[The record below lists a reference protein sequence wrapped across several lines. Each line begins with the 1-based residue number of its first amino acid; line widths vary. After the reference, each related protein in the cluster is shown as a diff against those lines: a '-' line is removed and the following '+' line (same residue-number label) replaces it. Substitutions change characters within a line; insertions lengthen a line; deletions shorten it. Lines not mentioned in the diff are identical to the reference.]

1 MAKQEK
7 INPEELRYNYLGFD
21 VVPGKIKEFWTSE
34 EEKKSYVEK
43 IRAKLGKTHT
53 IERDSSMI
61 NAKEI
66 NKADRI
72 VISFASVLMVISLI
86 LPYYNFEAFGST
98 IVGNPISY
106 LFNLGYI
113 SNFVAWGS
121 IIMKLILVFSIIM
134 ILLSPIIGVL
144 NLIALNTNL
153 QGKNYYARLKRVG
166 KLNLLALILYMLMFA
181 LIAAGQTN
189 PFGSLGIEALGENFS
204 LLSLLGLSSFSLWL
218 NIGAHFLGMIPAME
232 I

>member
-1 MAKQEK
+1 
-7 INPEELRYNYLGFD
+7 
-21 VVPGKIKEFWTSE
+21 
-34 EEKKSYVEK
+34 
-43 IRAKLGKTHT
+43 
-53 IERDSSMI
+53 
-61 NAKEI
+61 
-66 NKADRI
+66 
-72 VISFASVLMVISLI
+72 LMVISLI

>member
-43 IRAKLGKTHT
+43 IRAKLSKAHT
-53 IERDSSMI
+53 IERDFSMV
-61 NAKEI
+61 NANEI

-121 IIMKLILVFSIIM
+121 IIMKLILVLSVIM

-153 QGKNYYARLKRVG
+153 QGKNYYVRLKRVG

>member
-21 VVPGKIKEFWTSE
+21 VAPGKIKEFWTSE

-43 IRAKLGKTHT
+43 IRAKFGKAHT
-53 IERDSSMI
+53 IERDSSMV

-98 IVGNPISY
+98 VVGNPISY

-121 IIMKLILVFSIIM
+121 IIMNLILVLSIIM
-134 ILLSPIIGVL
+134 ILLSPIIGVI
-144 NLIALNTNL
+144 NLVALNTNL
-153 QGKNYYARLKRVG
+153 QGKNYFARLKRVG
-166 KLNLLALILYMLMFA
+166 KLNLLALILYMFVFA
-181 LIAAGQTN
+181 LIATGQTN

-204 LLSLLGLSSFSLWL
+204 LFSLLGLSSFSLWL